1 VLTSQHVSAAFG
13 VPVAVEVSGGR
24 FAARVDLAR

>member
-1 VLTSQHVSAAFG
+1 VSAAFG